1 MLHQPRHVLKGV
13 NSGNIYSTNR
23 SEFRVTLF
31 KCGAGY
37 SCLKVTQP
45 SQVFTKYGSYV
56 APENRRAD
64 NTVYRGCYVLDI
76 RKV

>member
-1 MLHQPRHVLKGV
+1 MVIIIQ
-13 NSGNIYSTNR
+13 
-23 SEFRVTLF
+23 
-31 KCGAGY
+31 CGAGY

-56 APENRRAD
+56 APEKRRAD

-76 RKV
+76 RKVIGWLTLLLRL